1 MSLWPGVGHS
11 KANVILTRTSMSDD
25 LLWGLVWAAVTA
37 MIVRLGWAAATR
49 LFPGDG
55 YIDLIQHTIVIVIAQ
70 ITVATIIIGGLGYLS
85 PGSLLEAG
93 TIVAVVTRVAVGRL
107 HLPTTRTRDECDRGW
122 LAIWLL
128 VFAGCAGYTVIRG
141 LLCFPADWDTLM
153 YHLPLVDHWLQAGS
167 LYAPDALRWSMPGN
181 NEIVILWMVAP
192 FSGDFLS
199 VLGNIPAV
207 ILLACSARALGG
219 LTGASVTWRNLGALA
234 VVTNSVVSNQL
245 VDAENDVAVAAMF
258 LAGLTYGLR
267 YASEGRLG
275 DLLLGAVSLGLL
287 GGVKFYALGYLAVA
301 AGVLV
306 VVIAVRRSGRAAL
319 GATAAGIIGTLVL
332 AGYWY
337 ARNWVHGGAPLHPLG
352 ATAAGPDL
360 ANQYPDLWGTTFLG
374 NGRPEVFSL
383 SIAAVWARTGPCH
396 LVALL
401 SLPVTLGWLLLR
413 MAIGHRTESG
423 HTATAQVALA
433 AATVGAGLVL
443 LVTPMAVEDVPGTL
457 NQLYG
462 QYCPVRYGT
471 CFLSLAILV
480 LTLTLNSISRAVTGR
495 ALESLTRITL
505 CVAFA
510 TGIAVQFW
518 RITSNRSIDQLVDC
532 LLTGGVVLLLIAI
545 GAMLWRCFP
554 QYQAWIARA
563 GVALGVAGVGAS
575 VGPLAARWHD
585 GYTPYYD
592 KVIAHGLFDYMS
604 RKLPPKSVICVL
616 DYRPY
621 PFFGSARQFHVSQRA
636 TPSDSTLWIDDLRA
650 RQVVLVITQYKV
662 DYSWRSWHEV
672 HGWLRDNPGIF
683 SLLNH
688 PYWWHTV
695 YKVDTPPSGVSTLS
709 Q

>member
-55 YIDLIQHTIVIVIAQ
+55 YIDLVQHTIVIVIAQ

-287 GGVKFYALGYLAVA
+287 GGGEILRSWLPRRRSRCVGRGDSCTEEWAGGTRGDSRWNHWNLGSRR
-301 AGVLV
+301 VLV
-306 VVIAVRRSGRAAL
+306 CPELGPRR
-319 GATAAGIIGTLVL
+319 
-332 AGYWY
+332 
-337 ARNWVHGGAPLHPLG
+337 GAPSP
-352 ATAAGPDL
+352 A
-360 ANQYPDLWGTTFLG
+360 WGNRRRT
-374 NGRPEVFSL
+374 RP
-383 SIAAVWARTGPCH
+383 RQ
-396 LVALL
+396 
-401 SLPVTLGWLLLR
+401 PV
-413 MAIGHRTESG
+413 
-423 HTATAQVALA
+423 
-433 AATVGAGLVL
+433 
-443 LVTPMAVEDVPGTL
+443 P
-457 NQLYG
+457 
-462 QYCPVRYGT
+462 
-471 CFLSLAILV
+471 
-480 LTLTLNSISRAVTGR
+480 
-495 ALESLTRITL
+495 
-505 CVAFA
+505 
-510 TGIAVQFW
+510 
-518 RITSNRSIDQLVDC
+518 
-532 LLTGGVVLLLIAI
+532 
-545 GAMLWRCFP
+545 
-554 QYQAWIARA
+554 
-563 GVALGVAGVGAS
+563 
-575 VGPLAARWHD
+575 
-585 GYTPYYD
+585 
-592 KVIAHGLFDYMS
+592 
-604 RKLPPKSVICVL
+604 
-616 DYRPY
+616 
-621 PFFGSARQFHVSQRA
+621 
-636 TPSDSTLWIDDLRA
+636 
-650 RQVVLVITQYKV
+650 
-662 DYSWRSWHEV
+662 
-672 HGWLRDNPGIF
+672 
-683 SLLNH
+683 
-688 PYWWHTV
+688 
-695 YKVDTPPSGVSTLS
+695 
-709 Q
+709 